1 MRGRIVDVGY
11 TRVSTLDQDLTIQLT
26 ALDRAGCHPIYEE
39 KRSGAEGKQRPV
51 RDEVLAQLQAGDT
64 LTVWKLDRLGRS
76 VAEVLAIVKDLERRR
91 ITFRCLT
98 QPIDT
103 SSPSGKLFLTLLAAF
118 AEFEREMILERTA
131 AGRARR
137 KAEGLLHGG
146 PRMFGT
152 VGIGP
157 SAVSEER
164 AEEEAELLREAA
176 HRLVDD
182 GDNLSQIVEDW
193 NGRGLVPL
201 RGEAWRVTSL
211 RRMLLNPRAEEIVG
225 TDYFRE
231 LARIFDNRNGQRQQ
245 LGRPADHLL
254 SGILRCGREGCGQPL
269 YAAHKTGK
277 TGVPQLVY
285 RCKKA
290 TGSGGRFAGCGST
303 QVSLTRADTWIEE
316 AFIAAVV
323 SDNFADSLAKRQAEL
338 LADDM
343 TADLLDDMRR
353 EIEELEAVIPTRFGT
368 PDMRRRHD
376 DLQRQVHEATSR
388 LMAAPELQEMLDLPR
403 SEAALRAAW
412 DGWSVAER
420 RTWLRRILHHI
431 TVLPAPPHAHHR
443 GSDVEARLDPQ
454 WKV

>member
-11 TRVSTLDQDLTIQLT
+11 ARVSTLDQDLTIQFT

-39 KRSGAEGKQRPV
+39 KKSGAEGKNRPV

-76 VAEVLAIVKDLERRR
+76 VSEVLAIVKDLERRR

-157 SAVSEER
+157 TAVSEEQ
-164 AEEEAELLREAA
+164 AEEEAELLHEAA
-176 HRLVDD
+176 RRLVDG

-193 NGRGLVPL
+193 NARGLVPL
-201 RGEAWRVTSL
+201 RGEAWGVTSL

-254 SGILRCGREGCGQPL
+254 SGILKCGRPDCGQPL

-303 QVSLTRADTWIEE
+303 QVSLTRADAWVEE

-376 DLQRQVHEATSR
+376 DLQRQVREATSR

-403 SEAALRAAW
+403 SEAALRDAW

-420 RTWLRRILHHI
+420 RAWLRRVLHHI
-431 TVLPAPPHAHHR
+431 TVLPADAHHR
-443 GSDVEARLDPQ
+443 GSDVEARLDPD
-454 WKV
+454 WRV

>member
-1 MRGRIVDVGY
+1 VDVGY
-11 TRVSTLDQDLTIQLT
+11 ARVSTLDQDLTIQLT

-51 RDEVLAQLQAGDT
+51 RDEVLVQLQAGDT

-76 VAEVLAIVKDLERRR
+76 VAEVLAVIKDLERRR

-137 KAEGLLHGG
+137 KAEGLPHGR

-152 VGIGP
+152 VGMGP
-157 SAVSEER
+157 TAVDADQAGR
-164 AEEEAELLREAA
+164 EAELVHEAA
-176 HRLVDD
+176 KRVLD
-182 GDNLSQIVEDW
+182 GEPMSRIVEDW
-193 NGRGLVPL
+193 NTRGISPMK
-201 RGEAWRVTSL
+201 GKQWRVTSL
-211 RRMLLNPRAEEIVG
+211 RRVLKNPQVQEIVG
-225 TDYFRE
+225 VDAFRD
-231 LARIFDNRNGQRQQ
+231 LARIFDNRENQRQK
-245 LGRPADHLL
+245 LGAPAEWLL
-254 SGILRCGREGCGQPL
+254 SGILVCGRDGCGQPMYGTWKRARNGSREL
-269 YAAHKTGK
+269 Y
-277 TGVPQLVY
+277 Y
-285 RCKKA
+285 RCKPGS
-290 TGSGGRFAGCGST
+290 GSGGRFHGCGST
-303 QVSLTRADTWIEE
+303 GIALGRADAWIEE

-323 SDNFADSLAKRQAEL
+323 SPDFADALSKRQAEL
-338 LADDM
+338 LAGDM

-353 EIEELEAVIPTRFGT
+353 EIDELELVIPTRFGT
-368 PDMRRRHD
+368 PDMQRRHD
-376 DLQRQVHEATSR
+376 DLQRQVREATGR
-388 LMAAPELQEMLDLPR
+388 LMAQPELQALIDLPK
-403 SEAALRAAW
+403 SEAKLRAAW

-420 RTWLRRILHHI
+420 RTWLREVLHHI
-431 TVLPAPPHAHHR
+431 TVLPAHAHHR